1 MFIQYKII
9 SSSSHMA
16 TDIKEI
22 VDTIMVEMWELK
34 RAQSYEKVSTETK
47 DWTFLTIPSEVVD
60 IKINDAIM
68 KAILQRVPNLT
79 SLIIEGF
86 CFSSVDSDVTEK
98 NFIECLRILP
108 KLTGL
113 CLSRNNYYSGDFIK
127 NIAKD
132 PILSKQHPC
141 DTAYSMRITFF
152 QSW

>member
-22 VDTIMVEMWELK
+22 VDTIMAEMWGLK
-34 RAQSYEKVSTETK
+34 SEQSYEKVPKKPK
-47 DWTFLTIPSEVVD
+47 DWTYLMIPSEVAG

-79 SLIIEGF
+79 SLTIEGF
-86 CFSSVDSDVTEK
+86 DFSSFDSDVTEK
-98 NFIECLRILP
+98 NFIECLRLLP
-108 KLTGL
+108 KLTEL
-113 CLSRNNYYSGDFIK
+113 CLSRKNDYSCDFIK
-127 NIAKD
+127 NIVQD

-141 DTAYSMRITFF
+141 DTAYSMRITSF